1 VQFQRT
7 RIGGAYVVALDR
19 ISDDRGFF
27 ARAFSREECEAHGLE
42 PDVVHANLSFNRHRG
57 TVRGFHYQVPPAS
70 EAKLIRCI
78 RGAMH
83 NVVLDMRETSPTFL
97 QHVAV
102 ELSAENRLAVY
113 VPHGC
118 ANAIQTLS
126 DDTELFYLVSAPYS
140 PDHERGVRFDDPRL
154 AVTWPLRVSEISDKD
169 QSWPL
174 LSDAPS

>member
-1 VQFQRT
+1 
-7 RIGGAYVVALDR
+7 
-19 ISDDRGFF
+19 
-27 ARAFSREECEAHGLE
+27 
-42 PDVVHANLSFNRHRG
+42 
-57 TVRGFHYQVPPAS
+57 
-70 EAKLIRCI
+70 
-78 RGAMH
+78 
-83 NVVLDMRETSPTFL
+83 
-97 QHVAV
+97 
-102 ELSAENRLAVY
+102 VY